1 MAPNLPPANGPNPSI
16 EPTTAASLQAFAE
29 ACANGSIDA
38 VAILATCDGH
48 YPNTEFHLNHGLL
61 ASITHKQ
68 LPIARFL
75 LSCGAITPSI
85 AMAADRVRVRVYF
98 RVFS

>member
-1 MAPNLPPANGPNPSI
+1 MAQTFPSANGPNPSI
-16 EPTTAASLQAFAE
+16 EPTTAASLHAFAE

-38 VAILATCDGH
+38 VAILAMCDGH

-61 ASITHKQ
+61 ASIIHKQ

-75 LSCGAITPSI
+75 LLSRGATITPSI
-85 AMAADRVRVRVYF
+85 AVPWRPTE
-98 RVFS
+98 